1 MKPGTAKSI
10 FLPLGAFLLVAL
22 FWACSLNIEAT
33 NPYPQE
39 NPSATTPDSVKT
51 PSLVVTSDTSTP
63 GSSTPD
69 TSALDTLF
77 PPGIQIDPIIVPPET
92 TYVMDTI
99 VIRDTLVIYKDT
111 VYDTLY
117 DTTSY
122 NSFVYRKNA
131 NGKLDTVTGWS
142 RLLNCDIGDT
152 AFSCT
157 RKPNYAGV
165 LPLCGLTMTFTKRD
179 DAEYELVKLDT
190 NVVFVYVH
198 DTLYKDAFHVQ
209 LKECVNDTSFI
220 NYGESRVMDY
230 IPPERIYIVPA
241 NPFDPTEMRSLLDTL
256 DFSAVDEAKIEIK
269 AYSYLEF
276 DGLPLHAA
284 EWEPLDSFTTAIG
297 SELKWYHWP
306 DSIRIV
312 ESIYY
317 ISNTDLE
324 SDTTVS
330 WTLKYTRYEPER
342 SETDSIQVTSFIKVK

>member
-10 FLPLGAFLLVAL
+10 FLPLEAFLLVAL

-51 PSLVVTSDTSTP
+51 PSPVVTSDTSTP

-69 TSALDTLF
+69 TSALDKL
-77 PPGIQIDPIIVPPET
+77 PSDVDSLNKVPQET
-92 TYVMDTI
+92 TFAKDTI

-111 VYDTLY
+111 IYDTLY

-122 NSFVYRKNA
+122 NSFVYRKNS

-190 NVVFVYVH
+190 NVVYVQVH

-209 LKECVNDTSFI
+209 QKECVNDTSFI

-230 IPPERIYIVPA
+230 IPPERVYIAPA
-241 NPFDPTEMRSLLDTL
+241 DPFDSTEMRSLLDTL
-256 DFSAVDEAKIEIK
+256 DFSAGDEAKIEIK
-269 AYSYLEF
+269 AYSYLQF
-276 DGLPLHAA
+276 DGLPLRAVEMA
-284 EWEPLDSFTTAIG
+284 PMDTFVTAIG

-324 SDTTVS
+324 SDTTVA